1 MPYLQQS
8 LGIDFRD
15 RTLRIVHLGRTFKGI
30 VLIDYFIKKYP
41 PPPPP
46 AGKSGVEGDPDPL
59 ALDLRNFIREK
70 GIKPEQIV
78 VGLPKEKVILK
89 EILLP
94 KIEEKQLQEILE
106 YEVEKHVPFTSES
119 ISFDYQI
126 LRKED
131 NALKVLLGIVKKDEL
146 QKVINLLDLEQ
157 TKPFVVDITSI
168 AGMNWLISQNGL
180 SENSITAFV
189 DIGADRLDLS
199 LLAGKEIRITRSFNR
214 IENRLEDAYIVE
226 DVSSD
231 DTARIAE
238 PTGAVGTT
246 GTTGTAGPPTGPT
259 GPAGTAGTTR
269 TDNMAAPPG
278 AAGTDKAAR
287 LSGVSGISGTSGL
300 DDAAKPAG
308 LVQSWLENKPL
319 DASSILPPSSII
331 PPFPLVEEGQDGEIF
346 PDPDKDLFPAL
357 QQGAEDSLILE
368 SRESLEPIDESVRV
382 LGQDIIRELDIAMN
396 VFTDFQGERAID
408 IDNVILTGT
417 EAYSGLLSEY
427 LNAQTGVQVRILN
440 PLKNIKTKVIP
451 GKISSSLSAATGLAL
466 RGLEE
471 QPLMLNFLAEGKKIK
486 RKTNHI
492 VVTVAFMALAII
504 LSLAWALGLS
514 YEGTLISSELTR
526 RLKSLQPDVTEVKN
540 ISQEVEKVDKEL
552 SMIEKVSDTE
562 ISKMEIMKE
571 LTTILPADTWLDNVD
586 VSNEKLEING
596 YSESA
601 SNLIPMLE
609 ISPLFEGVQFG
620 SSITKMGQ
628 GKERFKIKANI
639 EKGKSADSSGKEKES
654 AGKEKISGP
663 EAVKGSDQEKRFAP
677 ATGKSPDLGKIL
689 GPEAVKGSDQE
700 KKLAPAT
707 GKNPDLGKIL
717 GHEAGKDTGKE
728 KNTDPGK
735 KGKP

>member
-1 MPYLQQS
+1 LLYLQQS

-30 VLIDYFIKKYP
+30 VLIDYFLKKYP
-41 PPPPP
+41 PPPSP
-46 AGKSGVEGDPDPL
+46 AGKSGVEGEPDPL

-146 QKVINLLDLEQ
+146 QKVLNLLDLEQ

-168 AGMNWLISQNGL
+168 AGMNWLISRNGL

-189 DIGADRLDLS
+189 DIGADRVDLS

-214 IENRLEDAYIVE
+214 IENRLEDPYIVE
-226 DVSSD
+226 DVSGD
-231 DTARIAE
+231 DIARIAGE
-238 PTGAVGTT
+238 PTGAAGTT
-246 GTTGTAGPPTGPT
+246 GTAGTAGPPTGPV
-259 GPAGTAGTTR
+259 GTAGTTR
-269 TDNMAAPPG
+269 TDNTAAPSG
-278 AAGTDKAAR
+278 AAGTDEAAR
-287 LSGVSGISGTSGL
+287 LSGVSGISGNSGI
-300 DDAAKPAG
+300 DDAARPAG

-331 PPFPLVEEGQDGEIF
+331 PPFPMVEEGQDEEIF

-357 QQGAEDSLILE
+357 QQGAEDPLIRE
-368 SRESLEPIDESVRV
+368 SRESLEPIDESVRA
-382 LGQDIIRELDIAMN
+382 LGQDIIRELDIALN

-427 LNAQTGVQVRILN
+427 INAQTGVQVRILN

-486 RKTNHI
+486 RKTNHV
-492 VVTVAFMALAII
+492 VVTVAFMALVII
-504 LSLAWALGLS
+504 LSLAWVLGLS

-639 EKGKSADSSGKEKES
+639 ERGKSADSSGKEKES

-663 EAVKGSDQEKRFAP
+663 ETVKGSD
-677 ATGKSPDLGKIL
+677 L
-689 GPEAVKGSDQE
+689 E

-707 GKNPDLGKIL
+707 GKGPDQGIIL

-728 KNTDPGK
+728 KNSDSGK